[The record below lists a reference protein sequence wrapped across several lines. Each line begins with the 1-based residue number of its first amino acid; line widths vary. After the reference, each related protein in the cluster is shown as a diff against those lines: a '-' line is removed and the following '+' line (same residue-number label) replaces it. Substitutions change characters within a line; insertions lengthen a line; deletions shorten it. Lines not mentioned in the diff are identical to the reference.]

1 MELAKEGSLQAAS
14 EMGHPHSVLDLLP
27 SAQGA
32 CGVKSSDL
40 GPGPRS
46 QERSKGRRPLASR
59 GGSFPGRHTARPPA
73 VLFWREL
80 SGPVR
85 PGLPLSGLRARGRAA
100 DPAFIK

>member
-46 QERSKGRRPLASR
+46 QERSKGRAAPHRLR
-59 GGSFPGRHTARPPA
+59 WVFPRPPHCEA
-73 VLFWREL
+73 TCGFVLARGEL
-80 SGPVR
+80 SGPVQ
-85 PGLPLSGLRARGRAA
+85 PGLPLSGLRS
-100 DPAFIK
+100 